1 VIGPPP
7 NGICGACGAAGP
19 YYVGDPNSYPMP
31 STPWQP
37 GKIEFYPSPLTAD
50 DVRRIIREELERHRN
65 TDTSSAGA
73 ADEAAEVQK

>member
-19 YYVGDPNSYPMP
+19 YYVGDPN
-31 STPWQP
+31 
-37 GKIEFYPSPLTAD
+37 FYPSPLTAD

-65 TDTSSAGA
+65 TDTSAGGA
-73 ADEAAEVQK
+73 